1 MSPGDRTGKVEL
13 NELEAHLWEAANILR
28 GLIDQSDFK
37 SYVFPLLLDE
47 RRFEELV
54 RDLVIALGAVDAHVV
69 ARRHDIGADI
79 EAEFSVGHFATIPV
93 RIQVKYWRDEAGRSP
108 VDQLLNAMADVD
120 FGMVVTTTN
129 FSDDVRQ
136 YAAECGEAAGK
147 QLVLVDGDELCRLI
161 VVYGLDALL
170 ARRVI

>member
-1 MSPGDRTGKVEL
+1 M
-13 NELEAHLWEAANILR
+13 
-28 GLIDQSDFK
+28 
-37 SYVFPLLLDE
+37 DE

-120 FGMVVTTTN
+120 FGMVVTTAN

-161 VVYGLDALL
+161 VDYGLDALL